1 MEAPTG
7 SETKESLH
15 HLPVGYTAGMP
26 DKARHKAVANSW
38 HVGVASLLLWLL
50 LLQAQAATAVTVNR
64 PRAPCEMPAL
74 DTLALWWRH
83 SPPLGPGSPGMTAS
97 HQLELTKDMW
107 QHWNTAL
114 TLSDPA
120 QETLLLEPHLKRTL
134 QLQAQADTDLINLR
148 KRACH
153 EVQQMVSDLRD
164 DTEEWLRGLRPH
176 IRNLYGT
183 TDTCIQVLALR
194 TIAQMFHWGDMHLFE
209 EMEQGFPLLGR
220 LAPGWGWPQRT
231 DDRYQHPLER
241 SQLLASNLEYIQQKF
256 KKHRCDQ
263 HWETLLTEIT
273 QDVKVR
279 RMDGPFSSPNEWQ
292 RRTVAAPQFHHT
304 RELKPGPT
312 SHHPTSMAFSIMQ
325 TGADGKEKIRR
336 GEDWR
341 RGLQNM
347 TVHVLDAPVNHRP
360 ITFVAI
366 ARAMAQEGK
375 QSHVWGTDQED
386 AYRQLPVENPDD
398 TWVVLFTP
406 NETERHC
413 GVTTLCSEPPAQ
425 LYGRTADFIMWLA
438 RTLLLTPCVHYVD
451 DFAAVEHTQLS
462 ESSFDTAHRLWEM
475 LGFRFKPSK
484 KQSPAAQHKIQGVI
498 MTIAEDHFILAPD
511 EARSQRVITQ
521 LKEIKLQDDVHPDEA
536 MRLAGKLQFMTETMA
551 GQAMRACLKPLYHRA
566 YQGPP
571 SGPLGA
577 GLQDAIDTMIH
588 ILENIKP
595 RLIRFE
601 FQTPAVM
608 YADAFFQAGDRKIK
622 ISEADTADWDSDI
635 TNLMHNGWGFVLH
648 THQGTYF
655 AHGTIPGHRLGR
667 FTERKA
673 FIYALEIIAQ
683 MIALIVTKH
692 LWKHSI
698 WCWIDNEPGKMA
710 LKKGCGRDR
719 KVNRLLAALWSFV
732 TKENMDPHWRRV
744 CSSANISDGISRGDL
759 ALAHQMGWHRMEC
772 DWSQIYEELFR
783 CTSSLQQAL
792 QSHAALCRAAE
803 PKCESMASSSRTT
816 MAYGQHTQS
825 CTNMCDQQA
834 ARRPK
839 RCDAMPA
846 A

>member
-7 SETKESLH
+7 ARLRSLCITCR
-15 HLPVGYTAGMP
+15 VGYTAGMP

-341 RGLQNM
+341 QGLQNM

-375 QSHVWGTDQED
+375 QSHVLGHRPKKTPTDSCQS
-386 AYRQLPVENPDD
+386 R
-398 TWVVLFTP
+398 TP
-406 NETERHC
+406 TTPGSCSSRPTERHC

-462 ESSFDTAHRLWEM
+462 ESSFDTAT
-475 LGFRFKPSK
+475 S
-484 KQSPAAQHKIQGVI
+484 
-498 MTIAEDHFILAPD
+498 
-511 EARSQRVITQ
+511 
-521 LKEIKLQDDVHPDEA
+521 
-536 MRLAGKLQFMTETMA
+536 
-551 GQAMRACLKPLYHRA
+551 
-566 YQGPP
+566 
-571 SGPLGA
+571 PLGNA
-577 GLQDAIDTMIH
+577 GLQI
-588 ILENIKP
+588 
-595 RLIRFE
+595 
-601 FQTPAVM
+601 Q
-608 YADAFFQAGDRKIK
+608 
-622 ISEADTADWDSDI
+622 
-635 TNLMHNGWGFVLH
+635 
-648 THQGTYF
+648 
-655 AHGTIPGHRLGR
+655 
-667 FTERKA
+667 
-673 FIYALEIIAQ
+673 
-683 MIALIVTKH
+683 
-692 LWKHSI
+692 
-698 WCWIDNEPGKMA
+698 A
-710 LKKGCGRDR
+710 LKETESGSTTQDSGSDHDDR
-719 KVNRLLAALWSFV
+719 
-732 TKENMDPHWRRV
+732 
-744 CSSANISDGISRGDL
+744 
-759 ALAHQMGWHRMEC
+759 
-772 DWSQIYEELFR
+772 
-783 CTSSLQQAL
+783 
-792 QSHAALCRAAE
+792 
-803 PKCESMASSSRTT
+803 
-816 MAYGQHTQS
+816 
-825 CTNMCDQQA
+825 
-834 ARRPK
+834 
-839 RCDAMPA
+839 
-846 A
+846 